1 MSDANG
7 DTAQLDDESRLFLE
21 LLNGSLD
28 IKHQRLVKVS
38 DHRFR
43 SQRRRASALEKQ
55 VEAIMPLVSEVRA
68 LRRALVA
75 VPAIITA
82 MAGAA
87 KVLGWV

>member
-1 MSDANG
+1 MPKNDV
-7 DTAQLDDESRLFLE
+7 AQLDDESRLFLD

-28 IKHQRLVKVS
+28 AQHARLVKVI

-43 SQRRRASALEKQ
+43 SHRRRVLELEKR
-55 VEAIMPLVSEVRA
+55 VADIMPLVTEIKA

-75 VPAIITA
+75 VPAVVA
-82 MAGAA
+82 ALAGVA